1 MTTDEW
7 VQLLRWYQKILH
19 NIDRTVII
27 NLKLSDVQT
36 WNNNI
41 YQEYGENYK
50 KQLLIIKMKYG
61 IVPRL

>member
-27 NLKLSDVQT
+27 NLKLSDIQT